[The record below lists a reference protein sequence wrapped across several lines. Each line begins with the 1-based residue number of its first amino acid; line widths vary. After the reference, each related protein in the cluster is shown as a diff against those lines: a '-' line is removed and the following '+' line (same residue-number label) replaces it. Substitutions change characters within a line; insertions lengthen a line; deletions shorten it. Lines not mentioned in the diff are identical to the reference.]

1 MKINYEETKDA
12 KEAQKNLRVLRFF
25 VVDFPQEKETMK
37 QPASSIA
44 KQTLCAAISII
55 LVALSAASA
64 SAQSAD
70 KIIKQA
76 VKAMTNGKGEKALR
90 EIRSWRIKG
99 TITDLKDGSSG
110 GYRAAAAQPDLYIR
124 EFDLRGVEVSI
135 GYNGKSAWMRDSR
148 DGLRTLTGD
157 ASRDFQTEARYR
169 NARWLDYKKERSK
182 LSFGGQTTVQGKPA
196 NTVILTTV
204 KNVKIKLYFDAA
216 SGLLVREETPAGEI
230 ARVLDYSDF
239 RPVGNLMEPHS
250 IICAEGDERY
260 EIKLDQVVHNP
271 QIDRAAFEFP
281 KTSGEALPD
290 IPALLNE
297 VGKNEDEIDRLLEK
311 YTYTETI
318 TKRELDSNGQMKSKE
333 SETFELTFYKG
344 ARIRRLVARNGKP
357 LSPKEAADAQK
368 DVEKRIREIEKKE
381 TEKER
386 KEREAAQ
393 KASKNP
399 DAKTD
404 RDPNGDSPNGD
415 PPNGDSEDERKERPS
430 IADVLRASRLLNPRR
445 ERFRSRDVI
454 VFDFEPLP
462 GYKPKKNYEK
472 LFGKM
477 AGALWIDPKDKQ
489 VARVEA
495 RLVEAYKI
503 GGGML
508 ASLKEGANFT
518 LEQERVNQEIWLP
531 TRAEINLGV
540 RVLLLKGLN
549 INQTITYG
557 DYKRFSV
564 EAEKEKLKDP
574 SQSEKEK
581 LKDPS
586 QSDKTHKP

>member
-1 MKINYEETKDA
+1 M
-12 KEAQKNLRVLRFF
+12 NLHV
-25 VVDFPQEKETMK
+25 
-37 QPASSIA
+37 SSFA
-44 KQTLCAAISII
+44 KQILRGAIYTVVAALCG
-55 LVALSAASA
+55 ASVQ
-64 SAQSAD
+64 AQSAD
-70 KIIKQA
+70 RIIKQA
-76 VKAMTNGKGEKALR
+76 VKAMTGGKGEKALR
-90 EIRSWRIKG
+90 EIRSWQVKG
-99 TITDLKDGSSG
+99 TITNPKDGSTG
-110 GYRAAAAQPDLYIR
+110 GYRASAMQPNLYAR
-124 EFDLRGVEVSI
+124 EFDLRGLEVSV

-182 LSFGGQTTVQGKPA
+182 LAFGGQTTIQGKPA
-196 NTVILTTV
+196 NAVVLTTT

-216 SGLLVREETPAGEI
+216 SGLLVREEMPAGGI
-230 ARVLDYSDF
+230 TRVFDYSDF
-239 RPVGNLMEPHS
+239 RPVGNLTEPHAITVNES
-250 IICAEGDERY
+250 DERY
-260 EIKLDQVVHNP
+260 EIKLDQIVHNP

-281 KTSGEALPD
+281 KTSGEPLPD
-290 IPALLNE
+290 IPALLKE

-311 YTYTETI
+311 YTYTQTI
-318 TKRELDSNGQMKSKE
+318 VSRELDPKGQMKVKE

-344 ARIRRLVARNGKP
+344 ARIRRLVAKNGKP
-357 LSPKEAADAQK
+357 LSPNEEADAQK
-368 DVEKRIREIEKKE
+368 DVEKRIRNIEKKE
-381 TEKER
+381 AEKER

-393 KASKNP
+393 KAPKNS
-399 DAKTD
+399 DATKTD
-404 RDPNGDSPNGD
+404 GAPNGD
-415 PPNGDSEDERKERPS
+415 PPNGDSPDSDSEDERKERPS

-462 GYKPKKNYEK
+462 GYKPQKNYEK

-477 AGALWIDPKDKQ
+477 AGALWIDPIDKQ

-495 RLVEAYKI
+495 RLVESYKI
-503 GGGML
+503 GGGVL

-549 INQTITYG
+549 INRTITYG

-574 SQSEKEK
+574 SQS
-581 LKDPS
+581 
-586 QSDKTHKP
+586 DKTNKP

>member
-1 MKINYEETKDA
+1 
-12 KEAQKNLRVLRFF
+12 
-25 VVDFPQEKETMK
+25 MK
-37 QPASSIA
+37 QTVFSIT
-44 KQTLCAAISII
+44 KRTLRAAISII
-55 LVALSAASA
+55 FAALCAAGA

-70 KIIKQA
+70 KIVKQA
-76 VKAMTNGKGEKALR
+76 VKAMTNGKGERALR
-90 EIRSWRIKG
+90 EIRSWQVNG
-99 TITDLKDGSSG
+99 TITNLKDGSSG
-110 GYRAAAAQPDLYIR
+110 GYRAAATQPNLYVR
-124 EFDLRGVEVSI
+124 EFDLRGLEGAM
-135 GYNGKSAWMRDSR
+135 GYNGKSAWTRDSR

-182 LSFGGQTTVQGKPA
+182 LAFVGQTTVRGKPA
-196 NTVILTTV
+196 NAIVLTTI
-204 KNVKIKLYFDAA
+204 KNVKIKLHFDAA
-216 SGLLVREETPAGEI
+216 SGLLVREEMPAGEI
-230 ARVLDYSDF
+230 TRVFDYSDF
-239 RPVGNLMEPHS
+239 RPVGNLMEPHA
-250 IICAEGDERY
+250 ITVDEGDERY
-260 EIKLDQVVHNP
+260 EIKLAQIVHNP
-271 QIDRAAFEFP
+271 QTDRAAFEFP
-281 KTSGEALPD
+281 KMSGEPLPD
-290 IPALLNE
+290 IPALLKE

-318 TKRELDSNGQMKSKE
+318 TSREFDPTGRMKVKE
-333 SETFELTFYKG
+333 SETFDLTFYKG
-344 ARIRRLVARNGKP
+344 ARIRRLVAKNGKP
-357 LSPKEAADAQK
+357 LSPKEEADAQK
-368 DVEKRIREIEKKE
+368 DVEKRIREIEKRE
-381 TEKER
+381 AEKER
-386 KEREAAQ
+386 KGREGAQ
-393 KASKNP
+393 KASKNSG
-399 DAKTD
+399 ANTD
-404 RDPNGDSPNGD
+404 GD
-415 PPNGDSEDERKERPS
+415 PDGDSEDERKERPT
-430 IADVLRASRLLNPRR
+430 IADVLRASKLLNPRR

-462 GYKPKKNYEK
+462 GYKPQKNYEK

-477 AGALWIDPKDKQ
+477 AGALWIDPIDKQ

-518 LEQERVNQEIWLP
+518 FEQERVNQEIWLP

-574 SQSEKEK
+574 SQS
-581 LKDPS
+581 
-586 QSDKTHKP
+586 DKTQKP